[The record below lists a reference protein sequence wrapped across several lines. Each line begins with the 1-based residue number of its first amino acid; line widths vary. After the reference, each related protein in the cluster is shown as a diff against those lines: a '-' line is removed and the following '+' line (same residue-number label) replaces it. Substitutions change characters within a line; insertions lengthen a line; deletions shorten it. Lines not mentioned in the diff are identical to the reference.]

1 MTYEETRAVFLL
13 EHCGERCDGFSG
25 DDTCKNCEI
34 AVAINALDAV
44 QRVDNAITELEEQ
57 RYYKAAEIM
66 RKAVQDEKDS

>member
-1 MTYEETRAVFLL
+1 MTYEEARAAFLL
-13 EHCGERCDGFSG
+13 EYCGERCDGFSG

-57 RYYKAAEIM
+57 RHYKAAEIV
-66 RKAVQDEKDS
+66 RKAVRNE